1 MHIPSEDTGWAGAPE
16 EDYKNNAPQLSKDNW
31 GSFVPPKAV
40 KVIYTGATY
49 TGMVAGI
56 ILAFPFMTIAS
67 AKKWYEKSK
76 GEKDDE

>member
-40 KVIYTGATY
+40 KVIYKGATY
-49 TGMVAGI
+49 TCLLYTSPSPRDRG
-56 ILAFPFMTIAS
+56 
-67 AKKWYEKSK
+67 
-76 GEKDDE
+76 